1 MMTSSSSRSGYK
13 LYIFNSPW
21 FESSE
26 NPSNSNFEEKQ
37 KTVGDR
43 DRDQL
48 DIQLAIVNN
57 W

>member
-1 MMTSSSSRSGYK
+1 MTSSSSRSGYK

-37 KTVGDR
+37 KTVRDR

-57 W
+57 